1 MNMQLEVCV
10 WMFVTF
16 RILRFVLGILRYA
29 GYEISNLSD
38 SMLILY
44 YFAAPACVN
53 KPDFA
58 GVELKLSD

>member
-16 RILRFVLGILRYA
+16 RILRSVLGILRYA

-44 YFAAPACVN
+44 YFAAPVRIHELQTG
-53 KPDFA
+53 KP
-58 GVELKLSD
+58 S

>member
-29 GYEISNLSD
+29 GYEISNLCD
-38 SMLILY
+38 PMLILY
-44 YFAAPACVN
+44 YFAAGEMAN
-53 KPDFA
+53 
-58 GVELKLSD
+58 SDDVSVGRAVG

>member
-16 RILRFVLGILRYA
+16 RILRSVLGILRYA

-44 YFAAPACVN
+44 YYAAPVPIHELQTG
-53 KPDFA
+53 KP
-58 GVELKLSD
+58 S

>member
-16 RILRFVLGILRYA
+16 RILRFVLSILRYA

-44 YFAAPACVN
+44 YFAAPACIN

-58 GVELKLSD
+58 GVELKLSN

>member
-16 RILRFVLGILRYA
+16 RILRYVFHVVRYA
-29 GYEISNLSD
+29 GYRISDLCD
-38 SMLILY
+38 LMLILY
-44 YFAAPACVN
+44 CFAAPACIN